1 MAREPRTPVLRL
13 DAQSVATWAG
23 TVATRKDLRSA
34 LEELPNDDARMT
46 IVLDTLRDRF
56 DEKP

>member
-1 MAREPRTPVLRL
+1 VLRL